1 LLNFSGVKVNV
12 VLRSD
17 FSKVPK
23 SEFKE
28 GLGPG
33 GLRYI
38 SVSYK
43 LIIETTAANMEFFAE
58 IKGERLGMVTPHYQ

>member
-1 LLNFSGVKVNV
+1 MNV

-17 FSKVPK
+17 LSKVPK

-33 GLRYI
+33 GLRYV

-43 LIIETTAANMEFFAE
+43 LIIETKEADMKFFAE
-58 IKGERLGMVTPHYQ
+58 INGERVGTVTPHYQ